1 VVNAGTANIDPEIL
15 ELFIEEAREAIETV
29 MARFPAWQL
38 DEGDRDAL
46 LTIRR
51 AYHTLKGSGRMVGAE
66 RIGEFAWSVEALLNR
81 VIDGT
86 VARTPEL
93 MVFMGKAG
101 HAIAGLLEQLEVGT
115 PPDADIAVLM
125 AEADALAR
133 RAPEPATVPEDIPG
147 PVSAEVAGPVVAAPP
162 EPGPPVLPPGMD
174 PVLLDILSREAA
186 AHLGVL
192 REYLATA
199 EGHPGPVPEA
209 VFRACHTLHGSL
221 TMAGVASGV
230 AVAGPLHEL
239 LAVLYTSRQ
248 PADPDVLATVR
259 AAAGCIEAIVAHLRD
274 PAVRAPVPDALVGLL
289 HDLAARAATA
299 AGSGAADDDGTASV
313 RLPAIAPAIPAAGG
327 PGAMTMAVAFDAEIA
342 GLFAE
347 EAAELLDASDQALAQ
362 LVAGDDVEQS
372 LDEIKRALH
381 TLKGGARMARLFAL
395 GDLSHELESLVVRMA
410 EGAVPRDTTTLDLMR
425 LAFDELHRL
434 RDGIASGD
442 SGVVAPGLI
451 ERLAATHAGTPAD
464 AATGPLAADL
474 FGADF
479 LAAAAPGEQPSGPTP
494 APLEPLAPTIEK
506 LGELARALAA
516 PPMPEPAGTPPSPA
530 AAPAALLP
538 AEARGRDARDLTR
551 VDAQLLEQLL
561 NGTGEISIG
570 NSRLNQQ
577 LTQMHFHLEE
587 LGQTVLRLR
596 DQLRKLEME
605 TEAQI
610 LFKHQ
615 SEAAD
620 RAGFDPLELDR
631 YSSIQQLSRG
641 LAETASDVSS
651 LKDLLQNLSSDT
663 EALVVQQARTT
674 TALQDS
680 LLRTRM
686 VPFQQH
692 GARLTRLVRQ
702 TAREAGKLADL
713 VIDGGGELD
722 RQVLEKMLPPFE
734 HMLRNAVVHGIESPA
749 ERVAAGKP
757 ESGTVRIAIRR
768 EGTGVVIDV
777 TDDGRGLDVGAIR
790 RKATELG
797 FIATDARPTD
807 EQVMQFI
814 LRTGFSTADRLTQAA
829 GRGIGMDVVASQVA
843 RLGGALAIRSEPG
856 RGATF
861 TLRLPLTLAVTQA
874 LVVRVGTEVY
884 ALPLATVEGIIRV
897 PRHELDER
905 LGQPG
910 ASIEYGGRAY
920 RCHHLGE
927 FLGLP
932 GSRLPADAGRV
943 SIVLVRAG
951 EQAAALLTDEMQD
964 SREIVVKSVGP
975 QLAAIRGIAGATI
988 LGDGRV
994 VMILDVAALVRHG
1007 HPAASAALPAMP
1019 RPAGPMA
1026 LVVDDSIT
1034 MRRVTQRLLERN
1046 GFRVFTARDGLDAIG
1061 VLQDHRPDI
1070 ILLDVEMPRM
1080 DGYEFAR
1087 HVRST
1092 PELAGVPI
1100 VMVTSRVSD
1109 KHRARAIEVG
1119 VNDYL
1124 GKPYRERE
1132 LLAAVNALLGGTAGT
1147 DGSG

>member
-1 VVNAGTANIDPEIL
+1 
-15 ELFIEEAREAIETV
+15 
-29 MARFPAWQL
+29 
-38 DEGDRDAL
+38 
-46 LTIRR
+46 
-51 AYHTLKGSGRMVGAE
+51 
-66 RIGEFAWSVEALLNR
+66 
-81 VIDGT
+81 
-86 VARTPEL
+86 
-93 MVFMGKAG
+93 
-101 HAIAGLLEQLEVGT
+101 
-115 PPDADIAVLM
+115 
-125 AEADALAR
+125 
-133 RAPEPATVPEDIPG
+133 
-147 PVSAEVAGPVVAAPP
+147 
-162 EPGPPVLPPGMD
+162 
-174 PVLLDILSREAA
+174 
-186 AHLGVL
+186 
-192 REYLATA
+192 
-199 EGHPGPVPEA
+199 VPEA

-221 TMAGVASGV
+221 TMAGVAPGV

-239 LAVLYTSRQ
+239 VAVLYNSQQT
-248 PADPDVLATVR
+248 ADPDVLAAAR
-259 AAAGCIEAIVAHLRD
+259 AAAGCIDAIVAHLRD
-274 PAVRAPVPDALVGLL
+274 PEVPAPVPDELVSLL
-289 HDLAARAATA
+289 RELAARAAA
-299 AGSGAADDDGTASV
+299 SAGSVAADDDGTLSV
-313 RLPAIAPAIPAAGG
+313 RLPAIGPGATGEGDGAA
-327 PGAMTMAVAFDAEIA
+327 PGAMTMAIAFDAEIA
-342 GLFAE
+342 GIFAE
-347 EAAELLDASDQALAQ
+347 EAAELLDASDQALAH
-362 LVAGDDVEQS
+362 LVAGDDVEHS

-395 GDLSHELESLVVRMA
+395 GDLSHELESLVIRMA
-410 EGAVPRDTTTLDLMR
+410 EGGVPRDAATLDLVR
-425 LAFDELHRL
+425 TAFDELHRL
-434 RDGIASGD
+434 RDRVASGD
-442 SGVVAPGLI
+442 FGVVAPGLL
-451 ERLAATHAGTPAD
+451 ERLAAAHAAAPAEEEAGASGGVPPGPTPAD
-464 AATGPLAADL
+464 AVSLAGADAAPETDATDLAPDAGAADVAEVLPEPPPVAVPPQAGTDDGQIVTPESGASAPATADDATETLAAAL
-474 FGADF
+474 FGDDF
-479 LAAAAPGEQPSGPTP
+479 LAAGEAAEPVDGPDVAAPAEALEAAPAEEAAAGPATDTTP
-494 APLEPLAPTIEK
+494 APLEPLAPTIER

-516 PPMPEPAGTPPSPA
+516 PPTPEPATAVPVPA
-530 AAPAALLP
+530 AATATPPPAD
-538 AEARGRDARDLTR
+538 ARGRETRDLTR

-561 NGTGEISIG
+561 NGAGEISIA

-577 LTQMHFHLEE
+577 LSQMHFHLEE

-674 TALQDS
+674 TELQDG
-680 LLRTRM
+680 LMRTRM

-713 VIDGGGELD
+713 VIEGGGDLD

-734 HMLRNAVVHGIESPA
+734 HMLRNAVVHGIEPPA
-749 ERVAAGKP
+749 DRAAVGKP
-757 ESGTVRIAIRR
+757 ESGTVRITIRR
-768 EGTGVVIDV
+768 EGTEVVIDV
-777 TDDGRGLDVGAIR
+777 ADDGRGLDVGAIR
-790 RKATELG
+790 RKAIELG
-797 FIATDARPTD
+797 FVATDTPLTD
-807 EQVMQFI
+807 EQAMQFI

-829 GRGIGMDVVASQVA
+829 GRGIGMDVVANQVA
-843 RLGGALAIRSEPG
+843 RLGGALVIRSQPG
-856 RGATF
+856 RGTTF

-874 LVVRVGTEVY
+874 LVVRVGAEVY
-884 ALPLATVEGIIRV
+884 ALPLATVEGIIRLA
-897 PRHELDER
+897 RRELDDR
-905 LGQPG
+905 LGQPD

-920 RCHHLGE
+920 RFHHLGE

-932 GSRLPADAGRV
+932 GSRLPADAERV
-943 SIVLVRAG
+943 SVVLVRAG

-975 QLAAIRGIAGATI
+975 QIATIRGIAGATI

-994 VMILDVAALVRHG
+994 VMILDVAALVRQG
-1007 HPAASAALPAMP
+1007 RPAGPAAAPPAP
-1019 RPAGPMA
+1019 RPAGPVA

-1046 GFRVFTARDGLDAIG
+1046 GFRVVTARDGIDAIG

-1087 HVRST
+1087 HVRSQAS
-1092 PELAGVPI
+1092 LAGVPI

-1124 GKPYRERE
+1124 GKPYQERE
-1132 LLAAVNALLGGTAGT
+1132 LLQAVNALLGVAAGT
-1147 DGSG
+1147 DGRG